1 MLKNLK
7 IKHKTK
13 RVLPTTRTEYPKG
26 IAIRTEAG
34 RFYLHN
40 DGKRYQIPSEE
51 IYRSWSFPLTVE
63 TTEAAV
69 KHIPMALTKLG
80 FRDGTL
86 IYNIKDAKIYLIEH
100 GKKRQIVSPAALQR
114 LGLTVNDAMVVSNY
128 DVSIMKLGDEYA

>member
-1 MLKNLK
+1 MRLRLKARRRQ
-7 IKHKTK
+7 T
-13 RVLPTTRTEYPKG
+13 LPTTRTDYPKG
-26 IAIRTEAG
+26 IAISTEAG

-40 DGKRYQIPSEE
+40 DGKRYTIPSEE

-69 KHIPMALTKLG
+69 KHIPLALTKLG

-86 IYNIKDAKIYLIEH
+86 IYNIKDAKIYLVEH
-100 GKKRQIVSPAALQR
+100 GKRRQIVSPVALQR
-114 LGLTVNDAMVVSNY
+114 LGLTMDDAMVVSNY